1 MDTVHNIAFMFSIYT
16 VVEAEGKQLVE
27 QKIPIMLLMLMLS
40 CPFIINLM
48 QLLLKYTS
56 IQQ

>member
-40 CPFIINLM
+40 CPFIFNLM

-56 IQQ
+56 I